1 MYQSTQSGEW
11 IPFFLLSEQSRAG
24 GGGGV
29 GRRKSGRSAARKVRC
44 TCLLCLFLL
53 TCGKASAR
61 SLCLLRPHLVPA
73 SLPPPPSLPNRAKS
87 ADARAKPLRLTARPY
102 ALIMRGS
109 CLAHLIWWRA
119 LFPRHTPDQMP
130 RVEWVDGP
138 TQLPFIRSPRDIAR
152 LRSGRLFLLA
162 CPWLGR
168 RITWMWTGK

>member
-1 MYQSTQSGEW
+1 MH
-11 IPFFLLSEQSRAG
+11 LLALL
-24 GGGGV
+24 V
-29 GRRKSGRSAARKVRC
+29 SADMREG
-44 TCLLCLFLL
+44 F
-53 TCGKASAR
+53 S
-61 SLCLLRPHLVPA
+61 SLALPA
-73 SLPPPPSLPNRAKS
+73 PTPPRFCFPSPPPPLPNRAKS
-87 ADARAKPLRLTARPY
+87 ADARAKPLRLTACPY

-162 CPWLGR
+162 
-168 RITWMWTGK
+168 